1 MICSVL
7 FCKFHLRT
15 MHRCSSE
22 KKGQSSLTRDHMVR
36 RNSKALFRNSATEC
50 STFTMHCNDAH
61 DFHDN
66 DADHGGDVKG
76 VHPLHLDDGDFDFS
90 DDHLLI
96 IMIIEMMM
104 MSKVDLLKTILVPDQ
119 QGVLWH
125 SCLNLQY
132 PTYFWRSLSNVWF
145 LKMSRPFS
153 QKTCSSNVL

>member
-50 STFTMHCNDAH
+50 STFTMHCND
-61 DFHDN
+61 
-66 DADHGGDVKG
+66 GDVKR

-96 IMIIEMMM
+96 LNH
-104 MSKVDLLKTILVPDQ
+104 DYRNDQ
-119 QGVLWH
+119 RSTCFRRFLSLTRRV
-125 SCLNLQY
+125 SCGTAAWTFNIRLIFGDHFQM
-132 PTYFWRSLSNVWF
+132 FGF
-145 LKMSRPFS
+145 LKMSRRFS
-153 QKTCSSNVL
+153 QKHVHEMCFNLEKLERAKGK